1 MKRDELV
8 VVYFELGFKQKEILF
23 CLAQRHGII
32 LSSRTLKRVLKRYR
46 LYRRNYKTDLLEVV
60 FFIEKELRECGKLH
74 GYRWM
79 HIKCIQNRLVVSQET
94 VRMLYFTPPP
104 KNMLKTTIFSSPS
117 FPRFAPFIY
126 LFKQS
131 AGP

>member
-8 VVYFELGFKQKEILF
+8 VVYFELDFKQKEILF
-23 CLAQRHGII
+23 CLAQWHGII

-74 GYRWM
+74 GYR
-79 HIKCIQNRLVVSQET
+79 
-94 VRMLYFTPPP
+94 RM
-104 KNMLKTTIFSSPS
+104 N
-117 FPRFAPFIY
+117 
-126 LFKQS
+126 
-131 AGP
+131 